1 MAHNLLVIIYAIMY
15 LRQIIKTELQLAL
28 FLLSS
33 FSLIL
38 DSIFCTNKCARRY
51 LNTYTTR

>member
-15 LRQIIKTELQLAL
+15 LRQIVKTELQLAL